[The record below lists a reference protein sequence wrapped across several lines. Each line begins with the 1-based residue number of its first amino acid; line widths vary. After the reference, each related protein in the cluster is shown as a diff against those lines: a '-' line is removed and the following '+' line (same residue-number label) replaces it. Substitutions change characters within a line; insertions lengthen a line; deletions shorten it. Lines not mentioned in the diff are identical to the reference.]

1 MSGACGE
8 DNLVSFIE
16 VVSTQ
21 GSTEDFELWDAD
33 KFSSGVQLQQK
44 HRDVMYDLHSAVHG
58 IQ

>member
-8 DNLVSFIE
+8 DNLVGFIE

-33 KFSSGVQLQQK
+33 KFC
-44 HRDVMYDLHSAVHG
+44 SAEAPG
-58 IQ
+58 CNI